1 MRNISSVADLKDA
14 ISELEFNKAVHRR
27 MLKDSFN
34 DTLES
39 LKPGNVIKNLTQA
52 LKNPS
57 LLSNILP
64 AVVGIASSF
73 ISNRVTKKIA
83 SGGKSGNRF
92 KRILKSLAMYGTA
105 RALIRNPDLHRIFGQ
120 RVMNSVFS
128 K

>member
-1 MRNISSVADLKDA
+1 MGNISSVDDLRDA

-34 DTLES
+34 DTIES
-39 LKPGNVIKNLTQA
+39 LKPGNVMRNLTQA
-52 LKNPS
+52 VTNPS

-64 AVVGIASSF
+64 AIISIGASF
-73 ISNRVTKKIA
+73 ISNQVTKKIA

-92 KRILKSLAMYGTA
+92 KRILMSLALYGTA
-105 RALIRNPDLHRIFGQ
+105 RVLIKNPDLHRIFGQ
-120 RVMNSVFS
+120 RIMNSVFS